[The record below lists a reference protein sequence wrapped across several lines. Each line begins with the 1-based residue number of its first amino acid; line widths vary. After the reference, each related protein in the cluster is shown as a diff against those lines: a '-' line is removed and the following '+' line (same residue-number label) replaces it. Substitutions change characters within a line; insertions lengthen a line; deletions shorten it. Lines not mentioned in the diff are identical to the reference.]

1 MKILLVDDSID
12 NLRLFKLYLSKGS
25 YEIVEAMNGR
35 EAVIKF
41 KQELPDIVFMDLEMP
56 EMGGLEAVVEMRK
69 EEVATEMDPIY
80 MIAITG
86 NSEESILADCAK
98 AGFSKVLI
106 KPVSKKDFLSC
117 LTNTLPQ

>member
-25 YEIVEAMNGR
+25 YQIIEAMNGR
-35 EAVIKF
+35 EAVTKF

-56 EMGGLEAVVEMRK
+56 EMGGLEAVAEMRK
-69 EEVATEMDPIY
+69 VEVATEMDPIC

-86 NSEESILADCAK
+86 NSEPSILADCEK

-106 KPVSKKDFLSC
+106 KPVSKKDFLSY
-117 LTNTLPQ
+117 LTSTLPQ